1 MADYWKSQPKKF
13 CQYCKCWIA
22 DNKPSV
28 EFHERGKNHKQNVAD
43 KIEEIKKKSIDKAKK
58 DDKQSKEFAAMEE
71 AAMRAYEEDMRRLQA
86 ESGTSEPE
94 PQAKV
99 EQPKQQPRSQKD
111 KSNKKTDGRTEA
123 DVWVESSTDDG
134 HVYYYNSI
142 TGEAQWDKPEGFQ
155 DQSQSKQQ
163 TESGSPWMEAL
174 SPDGFTYYY
183 NTETGE
189 SSWAK
194 PEGFP
199 SESSSSSSSASAPA
213 VPGEAEDAA
222 EVGEP
227 SPPKPEPLSGD
238 ENSSNGAKASADTEE
253 PKQQT
258 KVPKISFRKR
268 KEEKAESPGEEV
280 KEGSD
285 EDDGAEKKEEDE
297 EEKKEGSGDVS
308 SPDSGKEEEEEVAP
322 AKKPRINAYGVWEQI
337 EEEEDPYENVD
348 LQLPQVDTGDAA
360 AAPAEMPAEPKPKF
374 RERKITSLGDE
385 GDAGATF
392 RKRKTENG
400 KSRNLRKRG
409 KDD

>member
-71 AAMRAYEEDMRRLQA
+71 AAMRAYEEDMKRLQA

-99 EQPKQQPRSQKD
+99 EQPKQQPKSQKN
-111 KSNKKTDGRTEA
+111 KSQKRNDRNEKADRNTEA

-142 TGEAQWDKPEGFQ
+142 TGEARWDQPEGLQ
-155 DQSQSKQQ
+155 GPSQSKQQ

-174 SPDGFTYYY
+174 SPDGYTYYY
-183 NTETGE
+183 NSETGE
-189 SSWAK
+189 SSWEK
-194 PEGFP
+194 PAGFP
-199 SESSSSSSSASAPA
+199 SEGSSPAASEPA
-213 VPGEAEDAA
+213 VPGE
-222 EVGEP
+222 EVEEP

-238 ENSSNGAKASADTEE
+238 ENSSNGAIASADTEE

-268 KEEKAESPGEEV
+268 KEEKDGSPGEEL

-285 EDDGAEKKEEDE
+285 EDDGAEKKEEE
-297 EEKKEGSGDVS
+297 EEMKEGSGDVS
-308 SPDSGKEEEEEVAP
+308 SPDSAKEEEEKVVP
-322 AKKPRINAYGVWEQI
+322 AKKPRINPYGVWEQI

-348 LQLPQVDTGDAA
+348 LQLPQVDTGG
-360 AAPAEMPAEPKPKF
+360 AAPPEMPAEPKPKF

-400 KSRNLRKRG
+400 KSRSLRKRG